1 MEMDN
6 NGCWSRPTGI
16 GSTVQIFAQA
26 VRLRRAPQIKIIV
39 TMETG
44 QLCFIAVKGLPKL
57 SALIAVKNGRLKL
70 GYEQDGRL
78 RIAFRKQGHALP
90 VIAGT
95 NGESLERL
103 KAAIAARM
111 EELK

>member
-1 MEMDN
+1 M
-6 NGCWSRPTGI
+6 
-16 GSTVQIFAQA
+16 
-26 VRLRRAPQIKIIV
+26 

-44 QLCFIAVKGLPKL
+44 QLYFIAVKGQPKL
-57 SALIAVKNGRLKL
+57 SALIAVKNDRLKL

-78 RIAFRKQGHALP
+78 RIAYRKQGHALP
-90 VIAGT
+90 VVAGT

-103 KAAIAARM
+103 KAAIAAKM